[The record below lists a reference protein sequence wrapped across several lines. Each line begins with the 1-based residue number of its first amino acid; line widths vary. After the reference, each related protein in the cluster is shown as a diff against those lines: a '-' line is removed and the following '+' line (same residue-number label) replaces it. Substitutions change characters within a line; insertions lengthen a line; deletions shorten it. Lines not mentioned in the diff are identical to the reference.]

1 MRMSLKIVESFP
13 LTVGQVL
20 QQYTRIPAEAS
31 NIFYHY
37 TTRSGLDGI
46 LKRGGLRAT
55 YRMRMNDAREFDYA
69 RNVVYEALS
78 KIGRRHDVPQ
88 VARSLTTYIR
98 KNLDKFLKDTT
109 EMSRAY
115 CACLT
120 LSSDHPKQWESYAE
134 DGEGFA
140 IGFNL
145 FRLLSNQILAVQ
157 RGEPYIFCAPVTYNE
172 SDQHDLV
179 WRLVDAGIR
188 DLQAFA
194 DTCSKESGDLTA
206 LRDRVTK
213 EIVAQLLVL
222 IDFIKAPTYAS
233 ESEFRL
239 ILEPNDGTL
248 IAPNLQHYKRDNETI
263 SFIFMDLRMPDT
275 RRLPLVE
282 IRVGA
287 NASFSDEKVFLEDLL
302 NRLGYSS
309 NFGDRPLIT
318 KSLFAIDGDS

>member
-20 QQYTRIPAEAS
+20 SQYTRIPAEAS
-31 NIFYHY
+31 TIFYHY

-46 LKRGGLRAT
+46 FKSGGLRAT
-55 YRMRMNDAREFDYA
+55 YRMRMNDAEEFDYA
-69 RNVVYEALS
+69 RNVVYEALG

-88 VARSLTTYIR
+88 VARSLTTYTR

-134 DGEGFA
+134 DGKGFA

-145 FRLLSNQILAVQ
+145 FSLLSKQTFAVQ

-194 DTCSKESGDLTA
+194 DTCSKESADLTA
-206 LRDRVTK
+206 LRNRVTK
-213 EIVAQLLVL
+213 EIVVQLLAL

-239 ILEPNDGTL
+239 MLNPNDGTL
-248 IAPNLQHYKRDNETI
+248 KVPNLQHYKRDNETI

-282 IRVGA
+282 IRVGP
-287 NASFSDEKVFLEDLL
+287 NASFPEERVFLEDLL
-302 NRLGYSS
+302 NNLGYSS
-309 NFGDRPLIT
+309 SFGDRPLVT
-318 KSLFAIDGDS
+318 KSQFAVDGNS